1 MTRHLLSANQNG
13 IPVFNLHNAK
23 EEINRLVAEFG
34 AALGSPVPTRS
45 VPAVSFSILSL
56 CAALASAKLSRKVRE
71 EIGNHAGY
79 YVETCKMGPAMA
91 VMDLMRVFVPLLKY
105 ADRGAGLGGHLPV
118 ICLSLWQSALDYLE
132 RDADL
137 NPYTLID
144 PVWNLYIAVDQG
156 PAQACAKVVSII
168 ADEVL
173 TRTSMSAPSRP
184 EHAPCFLSGFDL
196 LAALYKN
203 VDHLP
208 IGNYTRTLWE
218 NVRPS
223 DHVERAALT
232 RLEARRRM
240 FTEKSIDS
248 PTELCRIEARIA
260 AINTI
265 LEMKMEHSSK
275 IIGPPRLVSRVATT
289 IAEHKSSVV
298 FLIDSIP
305 LASTAVN

>member
-1 MTRHLLSANQNG
+1 MKAVG
-13 IPVFNLHNAK
+13 
-23 EEINRLVAEFG
+23 INRLVAEFS
-34 AALGSPVPTRS
+34 AALEGPVPIGS
-45 VPAVSFSILSL
+45 VAAVSFSILSL
-56 CAALASAKLSRKVRE
+56 CAALASTKLSRKVRE
-71 EIGNHAGY
+71 EIGNNAGY
-79 YVETCKMGPAMA
+79 YVETCKMRPGMA
-91 VMDLMRVFVPLLKY
+91 AMDLMRVFVPLLKY

-156 PAQACAKVVSII
+156 PAQECAQVVSII

-203 VDHLP
+203 LDHLP
-208 IGNYTRTLWE
+208 IGSYTRTLWE

-223 DHVERAALT
+223 DHMERPALT

-240 FTEKSIDS
+240 FTEQSMDS
-248 PTELCRIEARIA
+248 PAELCRIEARIA
-260 AINTI
+260 TI
-265 LEMKMEHSSK
+265 ETIVAMKMEQSSK
-275 IIGPPRLVSRVATT
+275 ITGPPRLVSRVTT
-289 IAEHKSSVV
+289 IITYNPSSSII
-298 FLIDSIP
+298 LIDSLP
-305 LASTAVN
+305 FASSAVH